1 MVSDFLEWLEKRAG
15 THWQVIHHELL
26 PEIKPSFQDA
36 PIQVHDVVKELIGSI
51 ATRSL
56 YSHQAEAIKEALE
69 GKNVALSTSTSSGK
83 TLCYQIPAIDRLVRD
98 PLSHV
103 LMLFPLKALE
113 RDQLDSF
120 LTLSTKVGLNAA
132 VYDGDTPESERK
144 KIRNNPPRA
153 LITNPD
159 MLHLGLLA
167 FHHSW
172 RNFFKNLS
180 LIVLDEVSHL

>member
-1 MVSDFLEWLEKRAG
+1 MPDFLEWLENRAG

-26 PEIKPSFQDA
+26 PERKPSFRDL
-36 PIQVHDVVKELIGSI
+36 PTQVHDIVKDLVIESTKIH
-51 ATRSL
+51 SL
-56 YSHQAEAIKEALE
+56 YSHQAEAISEALK

-83 TLCYQIPAIDRLVRD
+83 TLCYQIPAIDRLVRE
-98 PLSHV
+98 PRSHV

-120 LTLSTKVGLNAA
+120 LNLSSRIGISAA
-132 VYDGDTPESERK
+132 IYDGDTPDSERK
-144 KIRNNPPRA
+144 KIRNNPPRV

-167 FHHSW
+167 FHDSW
-172 RNFFKNLS
+172 RKFFK
-180 LIVLDEVSHL
+180 